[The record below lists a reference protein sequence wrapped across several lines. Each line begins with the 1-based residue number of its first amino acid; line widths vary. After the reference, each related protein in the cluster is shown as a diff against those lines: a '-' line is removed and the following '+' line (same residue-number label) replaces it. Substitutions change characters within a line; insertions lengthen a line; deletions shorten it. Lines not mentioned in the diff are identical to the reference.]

1 MDIFLRNIDEAVVK
15 KIDEIAKEQGRSR
28 QEFLKSYLEY
38 MANFREQTEREARLE
53 NMLRT
58 NTIMMERFAKSA
70 ETMNEILKEMME
82 EVNIDEL
89 KLN

>member
-1 MDIFLRNIDEAVVK
+1 MNIFLRNIDKATVK

-38 MANFREQTEREARLE
+38 MANFREQSEREARLTHLIE
-53 NMLRT
+53 T
-58 NTIMMERFAKSA
+58 NTIMMERFARSA
-70 ETMNEILKEMME
+70 ENMNEILKEMME